1 MGMGMGYGP
10 LQLVTIGIIG
20 ESRASVIGAPQWIAI
35 AFMHRGKATCIS
47 GAFLTTFFTGVT
59 RCVCFSSPSS
69 LCACMCVT
77 L

>member
-1 MGMGMGYGP
+1 MGMGYGP

-35 AFMHRGKATCIS
+35 AFMHRGRATCIS